1 MTMVESPGIGGV
13 ESAED
18 AMAEQSRADNAVLL
32 SGHGIDKFFGQGRT
46 RKQVLHG
53 VSVDVMAGECLA
65 VIGGSGSGKSTL
77 TRILLGLETADAGEV
92 MYRGQPVCGETT
104 GADASLVRRG
114 GLRRQGSQGRTAKT
128 AKAAKMT
135 KAAKAL
141 TMSGI
146 RRLPGFQALRRE
158 SGLVFQDPF
167 GSLDPRWTVAR
178 SVGESLALRRESKP
192 VVAERVA
199 AALRTVGLAP
209 ETFAGRYPGELSGG
223 QAQRVA
229 IARAIVG
236 EPRVILADEPMSAID
251 VAARIQ
257 ILEAFAA
264 IRAARPDTAL
274 IVVSHD
280 LGVVRHLA
288 DRILVLHNGRVVET
302 GPTAQVLG
310 SPQDDYT
317 KRLIAAASL

>member
-1 MTMVESPGIGGV
+1 MSELGSSTSG
-13 ESAED
+13 
-18 AMAEQSRADNAVLL
+18 VLL
-32 SGHGIDKFFGQGRT
+32 SGRGINKTFRSGAGR
-46 RKQVLHG
+46 RQVLFD
-53 VSVDVMAGECLA
+53 VDAEVMAGECLA

-77 TRILLGLETADAGEV
+77 TRILLGLETTDAGTV
-92 MYRGQPVCGETT
+92 IYDGQSL
-104 GADASLVRRG
+104 DASARRRS
-114 GLRRQGSQGRTAKT
+114 L
-128 AKAAKMT
+128 
-135 KAAKAL
+135 
-141 TMSGI
+141 
-146 RRLPGFQALRRE
+146 GFQALRRE

-178 SVGESLALRRESKP
+178 SVGEPLALRHEAKP
-192 VVAERVA
+192 AIAERVA
-199 AALRTVGLAP
+199 AALSTVGLDS
-209 ETFAGRYPGELSGG
+209 ETFANRYPGELSGG

-229 IARAIVG
+229 IARAIVC

-264 IRAARPDTAL
+264 IRAAHPDMAL

-288 DRILVLHNGRVVET
+288 DRILVLHDGRVVET